1 MAAEKLTIAVPLHR
15 REDRR
20 AAERFVASMPASVN
34 GGDATTQDLSA
45 SGLSFVTD
53 RAYQPGER
61 IEVTIEYLLDG
72 HHYPLQC
79 EAEVVRVQQ
88 CPQGYTIGARLA
100 PEPQRPALAVPAEPG
115 APLRAAR

>member
-1 MAAEKLTIAVPLHR
+1 MAAEKLTIAVPLRR

-34 GGDATTQDLSA
+34 GGEATTQDLSA
-45 SGLSFVTD
+45 TGLSFVVD
-53 RAYQPGER
+53 RPYAPGDR
-61 IEVTIEYLLDG
+61 IDVTIEYLLDG

-88 CPQGYTIGARLA
+88 GPQGYTIGARLA
-100 PEPQRPALAVPAEPG
+100 PASQPAVAVPAEPESRLHRIG
-115 APLRAAR
+115 